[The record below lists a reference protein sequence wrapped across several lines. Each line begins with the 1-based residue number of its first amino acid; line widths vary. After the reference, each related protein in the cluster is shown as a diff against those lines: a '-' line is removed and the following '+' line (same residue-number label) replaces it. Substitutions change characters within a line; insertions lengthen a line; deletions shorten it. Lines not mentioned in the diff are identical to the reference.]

1 MKNHFYVR
9 PLMSYLGQLMS
20 LKFDSKFKLSFVV
33 FAISFLNINASTS
46 SENIEPASDQ
56 VSTQQITVSGTVSDI
71 DGPLPGVNILVK
83 GTSQGTQT
91 DFDGNYSLSAE
102 NGAIL
107 VFSYLGYKT
116 QEVAVGNNTTI
127 NVTLEADVA
136 GLDEVVVVG
145 YGTRTR
151 GELTGAVSTLKSEE
165 IERTSSGN
173 LSKSLA
179 GKIPGLT
186 VNDRGGYPGENNVQ
200 VFVRGRATLGN
211 NAPLYVIDGVPSNSQ
226 AFSFL
231 APGDIANMSVLKD
244 AAAAIYG
251 ARAANGVILVTT
263 KRGKSGKAKISLSTT
278 QQIQQFTRT
287 PRFMNSFQYTTYQNE
302 VDSRHGNPLQFTDQ
316 DIENFRIGNDPI
328 QYPDTNW
335 FDLTMNDWA
344 HQQRHSINVSGGSEN
359 IKYFVNGDML
369 DQGGQYKSGDLSFEQ
384 YQLRTNLDIKVND
397 RIKLGVD
404 LYGLSGKRVQP
415 GVSRGFIYKHLT
427 VTLPTEVGQYPNGL
441 YGVAAEDG
449 ANPAIMSSF
458 AGGFNDERNTEFRTR
473 FNLDVDLGF
482 ITEGLGLNANTTITR
497 RTGDAKHLTQPWT
510 NYAYNPTI
518 DEYVPQVGFD
528 FNSGNT
534 IAVRDSFWK
543 YNEEYINAQLKYD
556 RTFGDHTLRGF
567 VAVEQT
573 KWRGRNFNA
582 YKRDLPSALLP
593 DLFAGG
599 DEGRTAFG
607 VSNPGRARQNYFGSL
622 SYNYQKKYLI
632 DFTLRYD
639 GSDIFPE
646 GQKYGTFPGVQVG
659 WVITKEPFMEGTSGW
674 LNNLKLRA
682 SWAQIGNDR
691 VAPFAYLDQFGLG
704 GGSVQNRN
712 YYIFGESPGLA
723 NSFYLNSI
731 GNPNVTW
738 ESATTQNI
746 GLSFSLFDSKLNGD
760 FNYYW
765 GDRSDILTSSAADI
779 PSHAGLDLGALPNEN
794 IGIVDNWGWEFE
806 LNYADEINEDLSYSI
821 GGNIANAQNEI
832 VYMAEAAGV
841 PDWRKQEGHALGSFQ
856 SYPTDGIY
864 QTQAEIDADP
874 AAGAGTLPGDIKYVD
889 TDGNGQITGNDVVRR
904 YTSNVPEITYSFNTG
919 LKYKNFDLNLLFQG
933 QANANIAIFFDNSG
947 NRPAYLFEQ
956 RWTPENP
963 NGRYPRA
970 YERADTFNAKSS
982 ANNAI
987 TADTWIHDASFLRL
1001 RELQIG
1007 YNIPKSATKFADLR
1021 VFLRGS
1027 NVFTWDK
1034 LKGLDLDPEMPGYRN
1049 FEQGLYQPL
1058 KTWSLGV
1065 NINL

>member
-1 MKNHFYVR
+1 MKIKCFKNKEWRY
-9 PLMSYLGQLMS
+9 SS
-20 LKFDSKFKLSFVV
+20 LKALWVAKLFL
-33 FAISFLNINASTS
+33 FYLISIPIYASSAESLTELKANTPIQMS
-46 SENIEPASDQ
+46 
-56 VSTQQITVSGTVSDI
+56 VSGTVSD
-71 DGPLPGVNILVK
+71 DSGPLPGVNIIVK

-91 DFDGNYSLSAE
+91 DFDGNFSI
-102 NGAIL
+102 NVDQGATL

-116 QEVAVGNNTTI
+116 KEVVVDSETI
-127 NVTLEADVA
+127 NVSLEADVA

-151 GELTGAVSTLKSEE
+151 GELTGAVSTLKSED

-186 VNDRGGYPGENNVQ
+186 VSDRGGYPGENAVQ

-211 NAPLYVIDGVPSNSQ
+211 NEPLYVIDGVPSTLQ

-231 APGDIANMSVLKD
+231 APGDISNMSVLKD

-287 PRFMNSFQYTTYQNE
+287 PRFMNSFQFTTYKNE
-302 VDSRHGNPLQFTDQ
+302 YDTRHGNPLEFTAE
-316 DIENFRIGNDPI
+316 DIENFRTADDPI
-328 QYPDTNW
+328 LYPDTNW
-335 FDLTMNDWA
+335 FDLTMRDWA
-344 HQQRHSINVSGGSEN
+344 HQQRHSVSISGGSDN

-369 DQGGQYKSGDLSFEQ
+369 DQGGQYKSGDLSFKQ
-384 YQLRTNLDIKVND
+384 YQIRSNLDIKIND
-397 RIKLGVD
+397 RVKLGVD

-458 AGGFNDERNTEFRTR
+458 AGGFNDQRNTELRTR
-473 FNLDVDLGF
+473 FNLDIDLGF
-482 ITEGLGLNANTTITR
+482 ITEGLALNANTTLTR
-497 RTGDAKHLTQPWT
+497 RTTNGKHLTKPWT
-510 NYAYNPTI
+510 NYAYNPIT

-534 IAVRDSFWK
+534 IAVRDSFSK
-543 YNEEYINAQLKYD
+543 FNEEYINAQIKYN
-556 RTFGDHTLRGF
+556 RTFGDHTFRGF
-567 VAVEQT
+567 VALEQT
-573 KWRGRNFNA
+573 KWRGTQFEA
-582 YKRDLPSALLP
+582 YKRDLPSDLLP

-599 DEGRTAFG
+599 DEGRTATG
-607 VSNPGRARQNYFGSL
+607 VTNPGRARQNYFGSL
-622 SYNYQKKYLI
+622 SYNYKKKYLI

-659 WVITKEPFMEGTSGW
+659 WVISKEPFMESTSNW

-691 VAPFAYLDQFGLG
+691 IQAFAYLDRFILG
-704 GGSVQNRN
+704 GSALLPNGNQDFRNRN
-712 YYIFGESPGLA
+712 YYIFGESPALA

-738 ESATTQNI
+738 ESATSQNI
-746 GLSFSLFDSKLNGD
+746 GLSFAMFDNKLNGD

-779 PSHAGLDLGALPNEN
+779 PSHAGLDLNSLPNEN

-806 LNYADEINEDLSYSI
+806 LSYADQINDDFSYTI

-841 PDWRKQEGHALGSFQ
+841 PEWRKQEGHSLGSFLA
-856 SYPTDGIY
+856 YPTDGLY
-864 QTQAEIDADP
+864 KTQAEIDADP
-874 AAGAGTLPGDIKYVD
+874 AAEDGTLPGDIKYID
-889 TDGNGQITGNDVVRR
+889 TDGNGEITGNDVVRR

-919 LKYKNFDLNLLFQG
+919 IKYKNFDLNLLFQG
-933 QANANIAIFFDNSG
+933 QANANISIFFDNSG

-963 NGRYPRA
+963 NARYPRA
-970 YERADTFNAKSS
+970 YERADVFNARSS
-982 ANNAI
+982 ADTNI

-1001 RELQIG
+1001 RELQVG
-1007 YNIPKSATKFADLR
+1007 YNIPKSKTKFADVR
-1021 VFLRGS
+1021 VFVRGS

-1034 LKGLDLDPEMPGYRN
+1034 LKDLDLDPEMPSYLN

-1058 KTWSLGV
+1058 KTWSLGL